1 MKRIALII
9 TSSEMIRS
17 YLETK
22 VFENFP
28 KDWDLFLYTP
38 TDLISKTELP
48 LCFSKFQEFES
59 ITQSRLIFLFFDV
72 LRWRNKE
79 KSISFKSRNDRLH
92 PHLRFFLKRYR
103 ETGIVSVQLDKGQS
117 SLTDVNAPLQK
128 NYFFAKRCMAIG
140 KSFLQIL
147 ARRSILAIFSRDIFF
162 ALLEVAINP
171 RRIRHPRLYQQLKSD
186 KPDLILYPTS
196 GFETLSMELVF
207 IGQKLNSKSM
217 FLFDNWDNLSS
228 KTVMYALPDFIG
240 TWGQQSSDHAVQI
253 SGFPKSRIFEIGAAR
268 FTNYMEKNKS
278 VKFSLPERYLLFS
291 GSFLNF
297 DEYKALRII
306 DNFLMRLENHQDLYV
321 IYRPHPE
328 GVHKNSFQTQNFQR
342 VLMDPQFSELLAK
355 GLLKASGNLG
365 RFSLDYYP
373 YLISNAEFVVGGLTS
388 LLIEATLFQ
397 KLYITLEHDEPHNL
411 SNPAK
416 LRGNYTHFKEIS
428 RLPNLISCKDL
439 QDLPR
444 ILFDQLNGKGMV
456 KPGDCLKE
464 LDFFVRSDVAE
475 YSNRLKRSIE
485 DVINSGKENR

>member
-1 MKRIALII
+1 MKRIALIL

-38 TDLISKTELP
+38 KDLISKTELP

-59 ITQSRLIFLFFDV
+59 ITHSRLTFLFFDV

-79 KSISFKSRNDRLH
+79 KSISFKSRNDRLY

-117 SLTDVNAPLQK
+117 SLTDLNAPLQK

-140 KSFLQIL
+140 RSFLQIF
-147 ARRSILAIFSRDIFF
+147 ARRTILAIFSRDIFY
-162 ALLEVAINP
+162 ALLEVAINL

-207 IGQKLNSKSM
+207 IGQNLNSKSM

-240 TWGQQSSDHAVQI
+240 TWGQQSSNHALQI

-268 FTNYMEKNKS
+268 FTNYMEENKS
-278 VKFSLPERYLLFS
+278 VKFSLPERYLLFA

-306 DNFLMRLENHQDLYV
+306 DNFLMRLESHHDLYV

-355 GLLKASGNLG
+355 GLLKTSGNLG

-397 KLYITLEHDEPHNL
+397 KLYITLEHDEPYNL

-416 LRGNYTHFKEIS
+416 LRRNYTHFKEIG

-444 ILFDQLNGKGMV
+444 ILFDLLNGKEIV
-456 KPGDCLKE
+456 KRGDCLKE

-485 DVINSGKENR
+485 DVIN